1 MVEGSAWLRPRATA
15 YSARWLLSRVQRG
28 QRARASDAAL
38 PRGRGIKPCTWTR
51 SSGRPGC
58 RPPACGWGQ
67 IGTEQSKGEGALDP
81 SAHGVLAVLAQMSW
95 TPRPPSGKGGLTATA
110 ATITAKATATRTS
123 CLPASLPLSL
133 HHQHRGASGTPG
145 EPHPKCLGLSMAP
158 LQRENHLEDH
168 GHVSARQT
176 RPQP

>member
-15 YSARWLLSRVQRG
+15 YSARWFLSRVQRG

-95 TPRPPSGKGGLTATA
+95 TPRPPSGKGGANCHCCHCHCQSHSHPHLLPA
-110 ATITAKATATRTS
+110 
-123 CLPASLPLSL
+123 CLPPPLPPPPA
-133 HHQHRGASGTPG
+133 QR
-145 EPHPKCLGLSMAP
+145 CLRDS
-158 LQRENHLEDH
+158 R
-168 GHVSARQT
+168 
-176 RPQP
+176 